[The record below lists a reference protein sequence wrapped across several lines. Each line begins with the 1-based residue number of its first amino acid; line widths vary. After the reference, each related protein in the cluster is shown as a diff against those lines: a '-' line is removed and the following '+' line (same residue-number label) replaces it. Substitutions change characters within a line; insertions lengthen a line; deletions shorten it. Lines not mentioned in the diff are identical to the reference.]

1 MVLPIQ
7 LNVTLSEINII
18 NIDIFHSWFILGGAS
33 FHRTPLACICFEAL
47 HKHIKPFFIYI
58 GKNQHTSFGI
68 QSFNLQHEDK
78 NCGKAFLGQPPLS
91 QINALSL
98 DTKALLDP

>member
-18 NIDIFHSWFILGGAS
+18 NIGIFHSWFILGGAS
-33 FHRTPLACICFEAL
+33 FHCTPLACICFKAL
-47 HKHIKPFFIYI
+47 HKKFKPFFIYI
-58 GKNQHTSFGI
+58 GKNHTSFEI

-78 NCGKAFLGQPPLS
+78 NCVKAFLGQTPLS